1 VSEILA
7 SQRRRISKAEE
18 HPLDIEEFYDADE
31 RRRTSDELQFG
42 QDWHDVH
49 GRRYELNWIADTGE
63 LYVMQDDPPAVWAD
77 PFGDVVSMPVAP
89 DHLGVRVLAVIADRP
104 EVEGLLDGWE
114 QSMADSDSVSWLTAR
129 LPARD

>member
-1 VSEILA
+1 M
-7 SQRRRISKAEE
+7 
-18 HPLDIEEFYDADE
+18 DIEEFYDADE

-63 LYVMQDDPPAVWAD
+63 LYVMQDDPPMVWAD

-89 DHLGVRVLAVIADRP
+89 DHLGVRVLAVIADGT
-104 EVEGLLDGWE
+104 EIEGLLDGWE
-114 QSMADSDSVSWLTAR
+114 QAMTASESVSWLTAR
-129 LPARD
+129 LQSRG

>member
-1 VSEILA
+1 
-7 SQRRRISKAEE
+7 
-18 HPLDIEEFYDADE
+18 LDIEEFYDADE

-89 DHLGVRVLAVIADRP
+89 DHLGVRVLAVVADRS
-104 EVEGLLDGWE
+104 EVEGLLDGWG

-129 LPARD
+129 LLARG